1 MRPAGICALVK
12 QRCHDLIN
20 SYSGVISMQKEFLKL
35 ASAQPGNLCSGFR
48 LVKKE
53 PAAALDA

>member
-1 MRPAGICALVK
+1 
-12 QRCHDLIN
+12 
-20 SYSGVISMQKEFLKL
+20 MQKEFLKL

-53 PAAALDA
+53 PAAALDAVK